1 MTTKDEIWEKI
12 GQDIN
17 IRNHNF
23 QKEPLQITAAQIKE
37 SSQDFRIKEPRILC
51 KHDSRESRPKI
62 FQELGLFI
70 LPIKNGIYVIVKGE
84 GYVNIPEINSEPEV
98 HKSIL
103 DFVLETSKVGNSE
116 MQHLDFAYASSIIR
130 TFTNDPS
137 LVLTIRGRKYTPEFS
152 FKVSNY
158 EISTKSVQTE
168 VDAGYEGKDSIVLV
182 EAKNSSTNNEII
194 RQLYYPY
201 RKWEEETSKK
211 VTTLFFE
218 KRGTNFNLWQ
228 FDFTDRYN
236 YNSIKFTKSARFKI
250 Q

>member
-23 QKEPLQITAAQIKE
+23 QKKPLQITAAQIKE